1 MIIKPKA
8 RLLDMML
15 LSIALLRFPYFL
27 FGESN
32 ISIPYYSRFS
42 RLTMLTFSHSES
54 ILLGHAFFILNI
66 LSSGRQPVRHDG
78 KAQLNIA
85 ERNGNPSL
93 APRRKNEGRWPASK
107 RKPKEGI

>member
-15 LSIALLRFPYFL
+15 LSIALLRFPYLL

-32 ISIPYYSRFS
+32 ISIPYYSLFS

-54 ILLGHAFFILNI
+54 ILLGHVFFILNI
-66 LSSGRQPVRHDG
+66 LSSGRQPVHHDG

-85 ERNGNPSL
+85 ERNGNGSL
-93 APRRKNEGRWPASK
+93 APRRENEGRWPASK